1 MSTWGTIEPTESLQ
15 TRLRL
20 DFGLRP
26 AILALND
33 WAVPGLGGVFFVRQ
47 LTWSCLGIRLAGELD
62 RPAMAARIA
71 EGIEALASWTALR
84 SGGYEKDDRVQ
95 GKRKLRRQDGLSFN
109 AVSVGGAYVT
119 VPFRRAATSALPGL
133 GFCMTGQP
141 RFNALQLAPPGLA
154 LAETVLLDTR
164 IAERLRNWVMKPDTL
179 IKNSS
184 EQLKRALLPSAAT
197 AKERQ
202 LISAQLMADAN
213 RARIVNLLQPLD
225 TELSPL
231 RTKQG
236 ITAFLRQVNEPV
248 HRARLDACFA
258 FEQTRASALKAAQT
272 LADSI
277 SEIPRSWSTLANAP
291 DVQLAFDR
299 LQRDCEALAA
309 RLDKLSDL
317 PADIRFFCNEHVQTT
332 DLERRIR
339 ALATRVPQVFTVS
352 QQELDRGMGYTAT
365 LIAAEPTDP
374 SEDGVSLDALP
385 VPRPLLRLK
394 RLYNEIQGSNHH
406 DA

>member
-1 MSTWGTIEPTESLQ
+1 MSTWGAIEPAESLQ

-47 LTWSCLGIRLAGELD
+47 LTWSCIGIRLAGELD

-71 EGIEALASWTALR
+71 EGIEALASWIALR
-84 SGGYEKDDRVQ
+84 CTGYEKDDRVQ
-95 GKRKLRRQDGLSFN
+95 GKRKLRSQDSLSFD

-119 VPFRRAATSALPGL
+119 VPFRRAATGALPGL
-133 GFCMTGQP
+133 GFCTTAQS
-141 RFNALQLAPPGLA
+141 RFNALQLAPAGMA
-154 LAETVLLDTR
+154 LADIVLRDNAV
-164 IAERLRNWVMKPDTL
+164 AERLRNWVLKPGML
-179 IKNSS
+179 IKNSN
-184 EQLKRALLPSAAT
+184 EQLKQALLPSAAT
-197 AKERQ
+197 AKERE
-202 LISAQLMADAN
+202 LVSARLMADAT
-213 RARIVNLLQPLD
+213 RARIVGLLQPLD
-225 TELSPL
+225 AELSAL

-236 ITAFLRQVNEPV
+236 IETFLRQVDEPV

-258 FEQTRASALKAAQT
+258 FEQVRENALRAAQT

-277 SEIPRSWSTLANAP
+277 GAAPQSWAKLASAP
-291 DVQLAFDR
+291 EVQMAFDR
-299 LQRDCEALAA
+299 LQRDCAALST
-309 RLDKLSDL
+309 RLDKLADL
-317 PADIRFFCNEHVQTT
+317 PADIRLFCNEHEQTAS
-332 DLERRIR
+332 LERRIP
-339 ALATRVPQVFTVS
+339 ALASRVPQVFTVG

-365 LIAAEPTDP
+365 LVDAEPTDP
-374 SEDGVSLDALP
+374 AEDNVSLEALP

-394 RLYNEIQGSNHH
+394 RLCREIQGDNHH